1 VDLRRSINL
10 ETLQHETP
18 PEDLWVEAV
27 LKANLQPQQVEH
39 LTKAFQA
46 YTLQQATL
54 LKEQQAL
61 MQQLQGL
68 LGAAHTPDP
77 PAGATCTR
85 KSCAAEGVSNAQSG
99 VAVGPASAP
108 AATAPPYYMSL
119 ATGGTVRAVSAQ
131 LSETVPA
138 WMFGAAEVAASQAQ
152 TQTRS
157 AVLRGKAAA
166 AATGAGGSSS
176 SSSVAA
182 VHAGPAVAQQQQ
194 QLLTG
199 LQANDMAKSCS
210 PVEGSSS
217 STGSWLAPEG
227 MLALDDADNAEKVLQ
242 AWQLVCTQMKRQ
254 ARSLAAVVSL
264 PAAQLQVVF
273 GWQRRVKLGL
283 SKLICCQH
291 TLIVKV
297 KMQSRLDVVGMRS
310 DRLAPV
316 ASYLQLAVF
325 VGTVQLVNML
335 TSEQLA
341 DSALAAY
348 PFITPA
354 PKCTLKHVLCSCL
367 RICVLAS
374 TAVLSCRL

>member
-1 VDLRRSINL
+1 
-10 ETLQHETP
+10 
-18 PEDLWVEAV
+18 
-27 LKANLQPQQVEH
+27 
-39 LTKAFQA
+39 
-46 YTLQQATL
+46 
-54 LKEQQAL
+54 
-61 MQQLQGL
+61 
-68 LGAAHTPDP
+68 
-77 PAGATCTR
+77 
-85 KSCAAEGVSNAQSG
+85 
-99 VAVGPASAP
+99 
-108 AATAPPYYMSL
+108 
-119 ATGGTVRAVSAQ
+119 
-131 LSETVPA
+131 
-138 WMFGAAEVAASQAQ
+138 MFGAAEVAASQAQ

-176 SSSVAA
+176 SSSSSVAA
-182 VHAGPAVAQQQQ
+182 VHAGPAVAQQQQQ

-210 PVEGSSS
+210 PVEVSSS

-291 TLIVKV
+291 TPIVKV
-297 KMQSRLDVVGMRS
+297 KMQSRLDVVGMRL
-310 DRLAPV
+310 DRLASV

-367 RICVLAS
+367 RTCVLAS
-374 TAVLSCRL
+374 TAVLSCRLQCVTFTSSLLSSALLVRAGNCNIILHAVQLETRTAQ